1 MAYEISQFD
10 IPDRQL
16 LAEEVKPRPV
26 RAMDIG
32 EAKVTRTIFG
42 RPRIRIICE
51 RDKQRRVWLLSVL
64 AVILVSGA
72 GWQGWVMLQRVLNAP
87 PPLPLSAR
95 IRVSPPVI
103 EPEDFTPAP
112 RKQKTRMQIL
122 LEGMATH
129 RPPEPPEPLARA
141 ARRAD
146 PASSSKVL
154 AANDNAAE
162 VQPGET
168 QQPARIPPQQPQDSA
183 VEAKMDDQPTAGKPA
198 AATTAAGKD
207 ALPQPAANDQAGA
220 AVSAKP

>member
-51 RDKQRRVWLLSVL
+51 RDKKRRVWLLSVL
-64 AVILVSGA
+64 AAILVSGA
-72 GWQGWVMLQRVLNAP
+72 GWQGWVALQRVLSAP

-103 EPEDFTPAP
+103 EPEDFTPAS

-129 RPPEPPEPLARA
+129 RPPEPLAMS
-141 ARRAD
+141 ARRVD

-162 VQPGET
+162 AQPDET
-168 QQPARIPPQQPQDSA
+168 QQPARMPPQQPQDSA
-183 VEAKMDDQPTAGKPA
+183 TGAQSSDDLPPAGKVP
-198 AATTAAGKD
+198 AGKD
-207 ALPQPAANDQAGA
+207 ASPQAAADDQAGP

>member
-51 RDKQRRVWLLSVL
+51 RDKKRRVWLLSVL
-64 AVILVSGA
+64 AAILVSGA
-72 GWQGWVMLQRVLNAP
+72 GWQGWVALQRVLNAP

-103 EPEDFTPAP
+103 EPEDFTPAS

-122 LEGMATH
+122 LEGMATR
-129 RPPEPPEPLARA
+129 RPPEPPEPLDRA

-146 PASSSKVL
+146 PASTSKVL
-154 AANDNAAE
+154 AANENATEA
-162 VQPGET
+162 QPDET
-168 QQPARIPPQQPQDSA
+168 QQPARMPPQQPQDSA
-183 VEAKMDDQPTAGKPA
+183 VEAQSDDLPPAGKVP
-198 AATTAAGKD
+198 AGKD
-207 ALPQPAANDQAGA
+207 ASPQAAAGDQAGP